1 MTHRFADRT
10 FDRVSSG
17 GVSSNWFSSCFLVNW
32 DERLL
37 RLWIRRFG
45 SSCTKQGWGEVLFK
59 VLKLSTSTFILNLS
73 ISISTLSFFV
83 QYLSTFTSTS
93 TCT

>member
-1 MTHRFADRT
+1 MAHGFADRT

-32 DERLL
+32 NERLL

-45 SSCTKQGWGEVLFK
+45 SSCTKINE
-59 VLKLSTSTFILNLS
+59 I
-73 ISISTLSFFV
+73 
-83 QYLSTFTSTS
+83 QYLLVMRYICILLSVFLPFK
-93 TCT
+93 